1 MSKLIDLPPAYK
13 TTYFGDI
20 TSIIWVEVSD
30 NNGPFSLEFRIDT
43 AVNYTQSVKVINRDN
58 QGALVWMKNYEK
70 STIPDRII
78 DNVVVWHNPQVN
90 SESYSIQ
97 TEVI

>member
-13 TTYFGDI
+13 SSYFGDI
-20 TSIIWVEVSD
+20 TSIIWVSASD
-30 NNGPFSLEFRIDT
+30 NYGPFSLEFRINT
-43 AVNYTQSVKVINRDN
+43 VVNYTQSVKVINRDN
-58 QGALVWMKNYEK
+58 QGALVWFKNYEK
-70 STIPDRII
+70 STVPDKII
-78 DNVVVWHNPQVN
+78 DNVVVWHNPRVN

>member
-13 TTYFGDI
+13 ATYFGDV
-20 TSIIWVEVSD
+20 TSIIWVEVTE
-30 NNGPFSLEFRIDT
+30 NNGPFSLEFRINT

-58 QGALVWMKNYEK
+58 QGALVWMNNFQK
-70 STIPDRII
+70 STVPDTII
-78 DNVVVWHNPQVN
+78 ENVVVWHNPDVN

-97 TEVI
+97 TEII